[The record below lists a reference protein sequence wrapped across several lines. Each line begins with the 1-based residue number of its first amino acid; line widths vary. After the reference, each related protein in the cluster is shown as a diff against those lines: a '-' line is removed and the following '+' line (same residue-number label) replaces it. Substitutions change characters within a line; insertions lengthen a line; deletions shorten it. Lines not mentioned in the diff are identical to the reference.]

1 MDIGEVCEAGLGG
14 KIFFKPNNL
23 ILMPSKSDVNN
34 FEN

>member
-1 MDIGEVCEAGLGG
+1 MNIGGMCEAGLGG

-23 ILMPSKSDVNN
+23 IFMPSKSDVNN

>member
-23 ILMPSKSDVNN
+23 ILMPRKSDVNN
-34 FEN
+34 FET